1 MEQRIR
7 MNFKEEQKKRVE
19 IIEEVLERYLPKEE
33 GHQGIIMEAM
43 NYSIR
48 AGGKRL
54 RPMLML
60 ETYRLFGG
68 EEALIEPFM
77 AAIEMIHTY
86 SLVHDDLPA
95 MDNDEYRRGKKTT
108 HIVYGHAMG
117 ILAGDALLNYA
128 FQMLGQAYRMGKK
141 IEDTLGREVFLKW
154 MERMVQAQEV
164 LAEKAGIYG
173 MLGGQ
178 VVDVEA
184 TEKQKILTEEQLQFI
199 YQLKTGALIEGAMMI
214 GAIMAGASREE
225 IAVVEQIARK
235 VGVAFQIQDD
245 ILDIISTT
253 EVLGKPVLSDE
264 KNHKVTYVSLKGMVY
279 SKKQVEQLSKEAI
292 GFLEDLEEKRNRRNP
307 FLKELLLW
315 LIYREK

>member
-1 MEQRIR
+1 
-7 MNFKEEQKKRVE
+7 MNFKEEQKKRVKE
-19 IIEEVLERYLPKEE
+19 IEEILEHYLPKEE
-33 GHQGIIMEAM
+33 GFQKIVMEAM
-43 NYSIR
+43 NYSVR
-48 AGGKRL
+48 AKGKRL

-60 ETYRLFGG
+60 ETYQLFDGK
-68 EEALIEPFM
+68 EALIEPFM
-77 AAIEMIHTY
+77 AAIEMVHTY

-95 MDNDEYRRGKKTT
+95 MDNDRYRRGRETT

-128 FQMLGQAYRMGKK
+128 FQMLEEAYKKLKEMEPIIGK
-141 IEDTLGREVFLKW
+141 EAFFEWL
-154 MERMVQAQEV
+154 ERIVQAQGI
-164 LAEKAGIYG
+164 LAKKAGIYG

-178 VVDVEA
+178 VVDVQA
-184 TEKQKILTEEQLQFI
+184 TEQQKVLTKEQLQFV

-214 GAIMAGASREE
+214 GAFMAGASKEE
-225 IAVVEQIARK
+225 ILIVEQIARK

-245 ILDIISTT
+245 ILDVTSTT

-279 SKKQVEQLSKEAI
+279 SKEQVEQLSKEAI
-292 GFLEDLEEKRNRRNP
+292 WLLEDLERKRNRENP